1 MSLFE
6 CAIINDLLVLFGDR
20 LFDLKVSIFSQLC
33 DVLEEEEILFTR
45 VRSLLPTNV
54 LGVNRVELWG
64 KKANPLPM
72 LSEEVDG
79 SMEKSNTGFFRV
91 QMFV

>member
-1 MSLFE
+1 MTLFE

-54 LGVNRVELWG
+54 LSVNRVELWG

-79 SMEKSNTGFFRV
+79 SME
-91 QMFV
+91 